1 MVIIGLIV
9 LLSQILSLC
18 FIAYACFMLPRYSVN
33 AQKRE
38 DMMVSVKF
46 VYGNYR
52 ADVWF
57 YSFLMLCRNLVT
69 AFVPA
74 IAPNS
79 PGVQLAIMTQ
89 SLICSFGLHC
99 YLWPWHMPLCNAMDF
114 VSLSC
119 VLSLAVLAAAWLP
132 RSNDEGFFEVVT
144 EVVMSVAIMGG
155 FIVASVSFIL
165 MTPFAKKNDQLK
177 DVGVQMHLLCN
188 LPDVDA
194 TAKTIHASSSRMA
207 TKSEAQIAAT
217 ISELDAY
224 DKRRL
229 VLFSRFLD
237 TEFAPAKADADAP
250 QPMKR
255 IKSTRSME
263 GAELDAG
270 LGEEEGKLAV
280 ITV

>member
-1 MVIIGLIV
+1 
-9 LLSQILSLC
+9 
-18 FIAYACFMLPRYSVN
+18 
-33 AQKRE
+33 
-38 DMMVSVKF
+38 
-46 VYGNYR
+46 
-52 ADVWF
+52 
-57 YSFLMLCRNLVT
+57 
-69 AFVPA
+69 
-74 IAPNS
+74 
-79 PGVQLAIMTQ
+79 
-89 SLICSFGLHC
+89 
-99 YLWPWHMPLCNAMDF
+99 
-114 VSLSC
+114 
-119 VLSLAVLAAAWLP
+119 
-132 RSNDEGFFEVVT
+132 
-144 EVVMSVAIMGG
+144 
-155 FIVASVSFIL
+155 
-165 MTPFAKKNDQLK
+165 
-177 DVGVQMHLLCN
+177 
-188 LPDVDA
+188 
-194 TAKTIHASSSRMA
+194 MA

>member
-57 YSFLMLCRNLVT
+57 YSFLMLCRNLIT

-119 VLSLAVLAAAWLP
+119 VLSLSVLAAAWLP
-132 RSNDEGFFEVVT
+132 RATDEDFFVTVT
-144 EVVMSVAIMGG
+144 EVVMFVAIIGG
-155 FIVASVSFIL
+155 FLVASFSFLL
-165 MTPFAKKNDQLK
+165 MTPFSKKNNSLQNL
-177 DVGVQMHLLCN
+177 GVQMHLLGHPPAIDETSDMLNDTC
-188 LPDVDA
+188 
-194 TAKTIHASSSRMA
+194 SRMA
-207 TKSEAQIAAT
+207 NKTKEQLTAT
-217 ISELDAY
+217 IKDLDAY
-224 DKRRL
+224 DKRKL
-229 VLFSRFLD
+229 MFFSKFID
-237 TEFAPAKADADAP
+237 SEFHVASKSDADAP

-255 IKSTRSME
+255 IKSTASLE
-263 GAELDAG
+263 G
-270 LGEEEGKLAV
+270 GEEEKTPKPV